1 MRGVGMLMIET
12 RVRATDPRSR
22 RLFGLHWLFI
32 RGGSGLIRHVWL
44 RAILRRA
51 LPIDQT
57 PGATLDYREERT
69 MPHEQRPG

>member
-1 MRGVGMLMIET
+1 MLTTET

-22 RLFGLHWLFI
+22 RLFGLYRLFI

-51 LPIDQT
+51 LFSVIWSRARGPVD
-57 PGATLDYREERT
+57 GERA